1 MVNSMLDVSSND
13 FTPFFT
19 PLETIDD
26 ISFSSW
32 LLSEDKIDVLDLLK
46 KTMIKLLLLT
56 KWNKSYLE
64 AVLWI

>member
-1 MVNSMLDVSSND
+1 MVNSKPDVSSSD

>member
-1 MVNSMLDVSSND
+1 MVNSKSDVSSSD

-32 LLSEDKIDVLDLLK
+32 LLSEDKIDVLD
-46 KTMIKLLLLT
+46 
-56 KWNKSYLE
+56 
-64 AVLWI
+64 

>member
-1 MVNSMLDVSSND
+1 MVNSMPDVSSSD

-32 LLSEDKIDVLDLLK
+32 LLSEDKIDVLDLSK

>member
-1 MVNSMLDVSSND
+1 MPDVSSSG

>member
-1 MVNSMLDVSSND
+1 MVNSMSDVSSSD

-32 LLSEDKIDVLDLLK
+32 LLSEDKIDVLD
-46 KTMIKLLLLT
+46 
-56 KWNKSYLE
+56 
-64 AVLWI
+64 

>member
-1 MVNSMLDVSSND
+1 MLDVSSND